1 MTDISIRNQAGHPA
15 MVLHLLEREDL
26 ESLKTQQLIDM
37 LRYERI
43 CYGGDYDFC
52 DQVYDNGYNA
62 LQYRMTEYGQF
73 TREEVQQYSNYVEV
87 KNYQESSAVL
97 EFTYADRNQLKEI
110 LNSRSHI
117 PNKMERRNLT
127 RMQIQKSKGKTKRNL
142 KYKR

>member
-1 MTDISIRNQAGHPA
+1 MTDINIRNQDGHPT

-43 CYGGDYDFC
+43 YYGGDYDFC
-52 DQVYDNGYNA
+52 DQVYDNGYNT

-73 TREEVQQYSNYVEV
+73 TREEVQQYRNYVEV
-87 KNYQESSAVL
+87 RHYQEISSLL

-110 LNSRSHI
+110 LNSRPHI
-117 PNKMERRNLT
+117 PNKIERRNLT
-127 RMQIQKSKGKTKRNL
+127 QMEIKKSKGKTKRNL

>member
-1 MTDISIRNQAGHPA
+1 MTDINIRNQDGHPT

-43 CYGGDYDFC
+43 YYGGDYDFC
-52 DQVYDNGYNA
+52 DQVYDNGYNT

-73 TREEVQQYSNYVEV
+73 TREEVKQYRNYVEV
-87 KNYQESSAVL
+87 RHYQEISSLL

-110 LNSRSHI
+110 LNSRPHI
-117 PNKMERRNLT
+117 PNKIERRNLT
-127 RMQIQKSKGKTKRNL
+127 QMEIKKSKGKTKRNL